1 MSSNRLLIEN
11 LARQLPKIDVCGVCS
26 VWDGQELNKTKAIS
40 TKESIIDSMFENVC
54 SVWNDEENNKPA
66 SFQTIQTQGKQ
77 SNVCE
82 VLGEESRKTA
92 ECKAIEEIQTI
103 QTYQTGKNDYIHNE
117 KAILKEE
124 PLVLSNSRELSAYI
138 DFYEERA
145 AIYEFD
151 ASDVV
156 KSRTEAQQLAM
167 NDTLMQFMND
177 MKLQH

>member
-1 MSSNRLLIEN
+1 MSNNRMLIEN

-26 VWDGQELNKTKAIS
+26 VWDGQKLNKIKALS
-40 TKESIIDSMFENVC
+40 TKESIIDSMFGNVC

-66 SFQTIQTQGKQ
+66 SFQTIQTQSKQ

-82 VLGEESRKTA
+82 VLGEEFRKTA
-92 ECKAIEEIQTI
+92 TCKATEDIQTI
-103 QTYQTGKNDYIHNE
+103 QTHQTGENDYIHNE
-117 KAILKEE
+117 KTILKGE
-124 PLVLSNSRELSAYI
+124 PLVLSNSTDLSAYV

-156 KSRTEAQQLAM
+156 EGREEAQRLAM

-177 MKLQH
+177 MRLQI